1 MQSEDLQ
8 HYREAGFDAVLAKPL
23 SLQTLTEWLG
33 VAVSP
38 FSASISSSTVND
50 LLSAPPQVTTE
61 TKIATTIADVD
72 DEPLLDLKQLV
83 QDKDVLGSE
92 AMMSMLDLFSDSSR
106 EQLAKLSLANPKEEV
121 AKLLH
126 GLKGS
131 SASMGLIALAKL
143 CKELELALKASADNA
158 LELSEFQRLESCRQA
173 SIAALSQWLAAQN
186 D

>member
-1 MQSEDLQ
+1 
-8 HYREAGFDAVLAKPL
+8 
-23 SLQTLTEWLG
+23 
-33 VAVSP
+33 
-38 FSASISSSTVND
+38 
-50 LLSAPPQVTTE
+50 
-61 TKIATTIADVD
+61 
-72 DEPLLDLKQLV
+72 
-83 QDKDVLGSE
+83 
-92 AMMSMLDLFSDSSR
+92 MMSMLDLFSDSSR

-158 LELSEFQRLESCRQA
+158 LELSEFQRLESYRQA